1 MSYRSVKRVLGE
13 TRLELK
19 CLVLF
24 AVCLFTL
31 IGGSF
36 WWYGNRTEDLVL
48 ARAQPTGRLMVTA
61 DLLQKHWSK
70 MKNDAEKKAASQKD
84 PDSSIVRDAGNWT
97 IGLAPKNFKAVYL
110 SLSND
115 PGSQLPESDEDAR
128 ILDQFPESIPI
139 DPNSAESD
147 IADEGRVHEAEIE
160 PVDRVVRDEKGD
172 YQYEYFQPVYATL
185 NRCMWCHYA
194 KSSAVTVG
202 EAGVGSPAKPPLQLG
217 DLIAVAKVTMPD
229 PTHRGLNQNRAIFLA
244 TAVLTV
250 FLAMIA
256 SYVIVR
262 YVIVKPLKHLRDV
275 SDEISRGN
283 MEARAE
289 IHTADEFE
297 EVGVAFNKMV
307 RHLVNTQDELKHTN
321 ATLDTKVDE
330 LAQTNMRL
338 YEMNR
343 LKSDFLATMSH
354 ELRTP
359 LNSIIGFSE
368 VLDSIKSLDD
378 KQRRYVQN
386 IQKSGR
392 VLLDMINDILD
403 LAKIESGKMD
413 LRLSEFRIES
423 VIQAQCDFFRPQ
435 TERKNIDLDID
446 IEPDLPE
453 LFQDQAKVQQI
464 LSNLLSNAIKFT
476 PEGGR
481 IDVRARRELPAANG
495 QAAEA
500 EHRDLD
506 HGGQL
511 LLIVS
516 DTGVGIA
523 EEDQV
528 AIFEKFRQG
537 QAVMAQG
544 DAITREYSGTGL
556 GLSIVKELCKLL
568 GGEITLESQIGRG
581 STFTV
586 HLPWSCPGHARVD
599 AGDNLEEMLRPWRQ
613 EVQRTLDRAVPAAPV
628 AER

>member
-19 CLVLF
+19 CLLLF
-24 AVCLFTL
+24 AVCMLTL

-36 WWYGNRTEDLVL
+36 WWYGGQTEKLVKEK
-48 ARAQPTGRLMVTA
+48 AKNTGQHLVDTYLM
-61 DLLQKHWSK
+61 QYHWSTLERK
-70 MKNDAEKKAASQKD
+70 PSDKEAVDFWATKLQSQNYKGSFLKSDPSQAEYQPKD
-84 PDSSIVRDAGNWT
+84 RYEMWVLDHFPT
-97 IGLAPKNFKAVYL
+97 TMPPTEKPAPAERSGVN
-110 SLSND
+110 
-115 PGSQLPESDEDAR
+115 SDEHD
-128 ILDQFPESIPI
+128 
-139 DPNSAESD
+139 
-147 IADEGRVHEAEIE
+147 VT
-160 PVDRVVRDEKGD
+160 PVYRVVPDEQGE
-172 YQYEYFQPVYATL
+172 YQFQYFQPVYASDQT
-185 NRCMWCHYA
+185 CVFCHAALEA
-194 KSSAVTVG
+194 KLA
-202 EAGVGSPAKPPLQLG
+202 AAAWPQKPPLQEG
-217 DLIAVAKVTMPD
+217 DLLAVAKIEIPD
-229 PTHRGLNQNRAIFLA
+229 TTQKALNQNRAIFLA

-256 SYVIVR
+256 SYAIVR

-275 SDEISRGN
+275 SEEISRGN

-297 EVGVAFNKMV
+297 EVGMAFNKMV
-307 RHLVNTQDELKHTN
+307 RHLVSTQGELKETN
-321 ATLDTKVDE
+321 AALDDKVDE

-403 LAKIESGKMD
+403 LAKIESGKMEV
-413 LRLSEFRIES
+413 RLTDFRIDA
-423 VIQAQCDFFRPQ
+423 VVHAQCDFFRPQ
-435 TERKNIDLDID
+435 TEKKNIDLE
-446 IEPDLPE
+446 IEIQPDLPE
-453 LFQDQAKVQQI
+453 LFQDQSKVQQI

-481 IDVRARRELPAANG
+481 IDVRASREEAAAANNG
-495 QAAEA
+495 R
-500 EHRDLD
+500 HDSTD
-506 HGGQL
+506 GDL
-511 LLIVS
+511 LLVVA

-537 QAVMAQG
+537 QAVMTQG

-568 GGEITLESQIGRG
+568 GGEISLESQIGRG
-581 STFTV
+581 STFMV
-586 HLPWSCPGHARVD
+586 RLPWTAAGQAPVD
-599 AGDNLEEMLRPWRQ
+599 AAIQDNLEEMLRPWRQ
-613 EVQRTLDRAVPAAPV
+613 EVQRTLERPVPAAP
-628 AER
+628 AANR

>member
-36 WWYGNRTEDLVL
+36 WWYGSRTEYLVL
-48 ARAQPTGRLMVTA
+48 AKAKPTGRLMVTA

-70 MKNDAEKKAASQKD
+70 MKDPGEMKASAQNDD
-84 PDSSIVRDAGNWT
+84 DSRKLREAHNWT
-97 IGLAPKNFKAVYL
+97 IGLAPKNFKASYL
-110 SLSND
+110 SLSNEA
-115 PGSQLPESDEDAR
+115 GSQLPESEEDAR
-128 ILDQFPESIPI
+128 ILEQFPDSVSV
-139 DPNSAESD
+139 DPNLAESD
-147 IADEGRVHEAEIE
+147 VAAEGRAADAEVE
-160 PVDRVVRDEKGD
+160 PIDRVVRNDKGE

-202 EAGVGSPAKPPLQLG
+202 EAGVGSPRGPALQLG
-217 DLIAVAKVTMPD
+217 DLIAVAKITMPD
-229 PTHRGLNQNRAIFLA
+229 PTHSGLNQNRAIFLA

-321 ATLDTKVDE
+321 VALDTKVDE

-413 LRLSEFRIES
+413 LRLSEFCIEG

-435 TERKNIDLDID
+435 TERKNIDLEID
-446 IEPDLPE
+446 VEPDLPE

-464 LSNLLSNAIKFT
+464 LSNLLSNATKFT

-481 IDVRARRELPAANG
+481 IDVRARRDLAAANG
-495 QAAEA
+495 QPDEA
-500 EHRDLD
+500 EQHPDED
-506 HGGQL
+506 GKL
-511 LLIVS
+511 LLIIS

-613 EVQRTLDRAVPAAPV
+613 EVQRTLDRAIPAAPV

>member
-1 MSYRSVKRVLGE
+1 MSYRGVKRVLGE

-24 AVCLFTL
+24 ATCLLTL

-36 WWYGNRTEDLVL
+36 WWYGNRTEDLVNQNTRNNCQYLVRAILSQEHWKYYTL
-48 ARAQPTGRLMVTA
+48 ANSGRT
-61 DLLQKHWSK
+61 
-70 MKNDAEKKAASQKD
+70 
-84 PDSSIVRDAGNWT
+84 PDSNLDEATQNALKTIESLGKDFLSKDLDSGPEASTDASSNRDLRVQNFDT
-97 IGLAPKNFKAVYL
+97 RLLVTHVTPKTRPEN
-110 SLSND
+110 
-115 PGSQLPESDEDAR
+115 LPETMLDSKVLDKFANAPAPTPDADGRTHEFYDYRPPEKTDYYYYQPIRISRSCMPCHSGISDAV
-128 ILDQFPESIPI
+128 ILGANGF
-139 DPNSAESD
+139 
-147 IADEGRVHEAEIE
+147 
-160 PVDRVVRDEKGD
+160 
-172 YQYEYFQPVYATL
+172 T
-185 NRCMWCHYA
+185 
-194 KSSAVTVG
+194 
-202 EAGVGSPAKPPLQLG
+202 SPLLLREG
-217 DLIAVAKVTMPD
+217 DLIGIMRVVISYSSTQDA
-229 PTHRGLNQNRAIFLA
+229 LNKNRAIFLA
-244 TAVLTV
+244 TAIITV

-256 SYVIVR
+256 AYAIVR
-262 YVIVKPLKHLRDV
+262 YVIVKPLKHLRDI
-275 SDEISRGN
+275 SDEIARGN

-297 EVGVAFNKMV
+297 ELGMAFNKMV
-307 RHLVNTQDELKHTN
+307 RHLVSTQEEIKN
-321 ATLDTKVDE
+321 ANEALDVKVDE

-403 LAKIESGKMD
+403 LAKIESGKMEI
-413 LRLSEFRIES
+413 RLSDFRIDN
-423 VIQAQCDFFRPQ
+423 VVQAQCDFFRPQ
-435 TERKNIDLDID
+435 TERKNIDVEVDV
-446 IEPDLPE
+446 EPGLPE
-453 LFQDQAKVQQI
+453 LFQDQVKVQQI

-481 IDVRARRELPAANG
+481 ISVRAKADSANG
-495 QAAEA
+495 
-500 EHRDLD
+500 D
-506 HGGQL
+506 L
-511 LLIVS
+511 LLIVA

-528 AIFEKFRQG
+528 VIFEKFRQG
-537 QAVMAQG
+537 PAAMAQG
-544 DAITREYSGTGL
+544 DAITREHSGTGL

-568 GGEITLESQIGRG
+568 GGEVSLESQIGRG

-586 HLPWSCPGHARVD
+586 RLPFTCAGQPQLD
-599 AGDNLEEMLRPWRQ
+599 ATVKDNLEELLRPQRH
-613 EVQRTLDRAVPAAPV
+613 EMQRTLERGVAPV
-628 AER
+628 PVGKMTNVE